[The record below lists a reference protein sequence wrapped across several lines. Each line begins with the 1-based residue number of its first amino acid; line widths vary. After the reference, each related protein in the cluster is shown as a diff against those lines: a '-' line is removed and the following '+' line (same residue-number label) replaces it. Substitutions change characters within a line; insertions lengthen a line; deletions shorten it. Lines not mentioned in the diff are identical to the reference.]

1 MDEPRYAKIG
11 IFKKITRFW
20 SSIFTLVS
28 VAFISA
34 AIFLDVFPIKIL
46 IAIFG
51 VVAFVWLLFFPAL
64 YSYRIKKSRRVIAF
78 FCSIIL
84 IGAYGLG
91 AVYMAKTTGFIG
103 GITSTGYKTF
113 QFGVYARKND
123 LRYSSLK
130 DLTNSEVYSV
140 NDRTEQSKKARAEIK
155 NNYSGINRFE
165 NNIADLGTNLLNE
178 SYNLIMMSKEDESVM
193 EGIAP
198 DFNTKTKKL
207 GVITVKIK
215 VKDIAKK
222 VSVSEEPYN
231 ILISGMD
238 NDSNIDG
245 DSRSDVNMLVTVN
258 PKTKKI
264 LLTSIPRDYRIK
276 IKKLGNVSDKMTHT
290 GLYGIDS
297 TVAAAED
304 LLDVDVNYYV
314 KVNYG
319 TVKSLV
325 DGVGGIDIYSD
336 KELSLP
342 DESGVTFEYVEGMN
356 HMDGAKALRFARERN
371 SYESGDIHRNQN
383 QQAVMAGVIEKATS
397 STTILTRYGDILHQL
412 EGYISTNLT
421 EKEIRSIVRNELD
434 DMGGWDIQKQ
444 NLVGEGN
451 TDMVYSMG
459 SDYVYIMEQDEE
471 SIMSARRNILKAMG
485 VKETIESPEIQQ

>member
-1 MDEPRYAKIG
+1 MDEPRFAKIG
-11 IFKKITRFW
+11 IFKKFTRFW

-28 VAFISA
+28 AAFISA
-34 AIFLDVFPIKIL
+34 AIFLDIFPVKIL
-46 IAIFG
+46 VAIFAA
-51 VVAFVWLLFFPAL
+51 VAFVWLLFFPAL
-64 YSYRIKKSRRVIAF
+64 YSYRIKKSRRIIAF
-78 FCSIIL
+78 FCSVIL
-84 IGAYGLG
+84 IGGYGLG
-91 AVYMAKTTGFIG
+91 AVYMAKTMGFIG
-103 GITSTGYKTF
+103 EITSAGYKTF
-113 QFGVYARKND
+113 KFGVYARKND
-123 LRYSSLK
+123 LRYNSLK
-130 DLTNSEVYSV
+130 DLSNSEVYSV
-140 NDRTEQSKKARAEIK
+140 NDRTEQSKKAREEIK
-155 NNYSGINRFE
+155 SNYGGINKFE

-178 SYNLIMMSKEDESVM
+178 SYNLIMMSGEDESLM

-198 DFNTKTKKL
+198 DFDTKTKKL
-207 GVITVKIK
+207 GSITVKVKI
-215 VKDIAKK
+215 KDISKK
-222 VSVSEEPYN
+222 ASVSDEPYN
-231 ILISGMD
+231 IFISGMD
-238 NDSNIDG
+238 NDNNIDG

-258 PKTKKI
+258 PKNKKI

-276 IKKLGNVSDKMTHT
+276 IKKLGNVNDKMTHT
-290 GLYGIDS
+290 GLYGIDA

-304 LLDVDVNYYV
+304 LLGLDINYYV

-336 KELSLP
+336 KALSLP
-342 DESGVTFEYVEGMN
+342 DESGETFEYVEGIN
-356 HMDGAKALRFARERN
+356 HMDGRKALRFARERN

-421 EKEIRSIVRNELD
+421 EREIRSIVRNELN

-451 TDMVYSMG
+451 TGMVYSMG
-459 SDYVYIMEQDEE
+459 SDYVYIMEQDEKSINSVKRKILEVMGIKKTTE
-471 SIMSARRNILKAMG
+471 SSK
-485 VKETIESPEIQQ
+485 IQQ